1 LTTVSSSSD
10 EDKKFIDKIVRIE
23 SYMDEHKMSSKQKKR
38 VEEYFA
44 YAFVQKQKLTM
55 LDKEL
60 LF

>member
-1 LTTVSSSSD
+1 
-10 EDKKFIDKIVRIE
+10 
-23 SYMDEHKMSSKQKKR
+23 MDEHKMSSKQKKR